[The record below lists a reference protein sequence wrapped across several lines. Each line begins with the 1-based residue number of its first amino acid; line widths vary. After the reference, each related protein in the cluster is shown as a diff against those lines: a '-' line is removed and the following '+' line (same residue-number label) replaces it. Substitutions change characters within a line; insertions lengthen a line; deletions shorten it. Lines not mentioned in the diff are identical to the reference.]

1 MSNLLPHERERIP
14 TGEPLSEERRQ
25 QLEDLKSGKIGKMK
39 YRFFSD
45 PGHSWLEVSFE
56 EIAHLGLQEQITAW
70 SYIKGPYLYLEE
82 DYDAP
87 LFLQAKKHAGEVVE
101 YVEVTADYN
110 SPVRGYNHYYMG
122 TGFED

>member
-1 MSNLLPHERERIP
+1 MHKAGGNLAIHLDYSIHP
-14 TGEPLSEERRQ
+14 
-25 QLEDLKSGKIGKMK
+25 KMN
-39 YRFFSD
+39 
-45 PGHSWLEVSFE
+45 
-56 EIAHLGLQEQITAW
+56 LQRKLNLI
-70 SYIKGPYLYLEE
+70 LYLEE

-122 TGFED
+122 TGFDD

>member
-1 MSNLLPHERERIP
+1 M
-14 TGEPLSEERRQ
+14 Q
-25 QLEDLKSGKIGKMK
+25 

-87 LFLQAKKHAGEVVE
+87 LFLQAKKHAGEVVD

-110 SPVRGYNHYYMG
+110 SPVRSYNHYYMG
-122 TGFED
+122 TGFDD

>member
-1 MSNLLPHERERIP
+1 
-14 TGEPLSEERRQ
+14 
-25 QLEDLKSGKIGKMK
+25 MK

-56 EIAHLGLQEQITAW
+56 EIAHLGLQDQITAW

-110 SPVRGYNHYYMG
+110 SPVRDYNHYYMG
-122 TGFED
+122 AGFED

>member
-1 MSNLLPHERERIP
+1 
-14 TGEPLSEERRQ
+14 
-25 QLEDLKSGKIGKMK
+25 MK

-70 SYIKGPYLYLEE
+70 SYTKGPYLYLEE

-87 LFLQAKKHAGEVVE
+87 LFLQAKKNELIFSSR
-101 YVEVTADYN
+101 TF
-110 SPVRGYNHYYMG
+110 
-122 TGFED
+122 GFWLEN